1 MKKIFKRI
9 LIGFVVLIFILV
21 SAIGI
26 TIWFVFTPEKLT
38 PIVRKQ
44 AAKYIT
50 CKTEIGKVELTFFST
65 FPQFGLK
72 VSNFTLVN
80 PIINAPSDTLI
91 STDQLIGA
99 IDVRAWWK
107 RNELVLTNMQLCNG
121 KINVF
126 VDSLGHA
133 NYDITP
139 KDSIPAPPD
148 TTKSETPFRFIDI
161 KNVEF
166 DNIAFNYLDKTQKMH
181 AKIDNLVVL
190 FKGSIVSDTLNMH
203 LNVNDCIMSFNYEGE
218 DYLKD
223 ASIKLNMPA
232 QVILS
237 KQLIRFGETEGSIND
252 INLSF
257 SGSAQNDNINQR
269 INTDI
274 IYKSKKFPVTSAIAL
289 IPPSYQSYVEGL
301 NAVGT
306 ASSDGKITGFYSS
319 TKYPLMD
326 MHIVLYEGT
335 IKYVSLP
342 LPLTNTIGDFTFYS
356 DLADDALTYFRI
368 NKFSANTPKSSFTTS
383 GMITHLFSDIY
394 CDLTTSTN
402 NLNLVEFAPMIPADM
417 KMTIKGKVSGTIR
430 TAFSMSQL
438 DMMLLD
444 KMRFSGSV
452 ALSNFGVLYDS
463 IYMKTDYST
472 VDFSLPNPN
481 ISSKNTKFMYS
492 KIKSKNLEAGTL
504 KSYKTFMKD
513 ALISLETSDV
523 MDTTKLPDVACTF
536 AIDSLAASMDTIKFS
551 ARKPSGNFTM
561 LSKSQKDKNSQD
573 KIVLAYSNDRM
584 ETNMGSKMSMRMNKA
599 NLNADVVNFLT
610 NPAIK
615 LAFSGNNLAM
625 RMDTITVGMDK
636 AQMNTE
642 VADYSTQPK
651 VKFAYS
657 SDNLDIQMGKNN
669 SVRVYKIQMNTDVA
683 NDTTQKDIF
692 LQWPVKGYLNME
704 NGMISMSSFTKP
716 FEIPSIKMDFDPEV
730 FNIKESKLKIDRSDF
745 SLIGT
750 LKNIKSY
757 FKKDSLLRGNFNFE
771 SSQTDVLQL
780 MSLTSGIG
788 SEKTDSITKPATS
801 DPASTSGPY
810 MVPKGMDVT
819 LKTKINK
826 AFFGTEIA
834 KDISGEVRVKDGILV
849 LDDLIF
855 TTPASKMQLTA
866 MYKTPRKN
874 HIYAGFDYHMLDIE
888 IESLLKMIPDLD
900 SIMPMLR
907 SFKGKGEFHMAAET
921 YLDSMYNPKKS
932 TIRGASSI
940 KGHDLVLMD
949 GETFSEIS
957 KMLFFNKKT
966 ENKVDSLSAE
976 FTVFKQ
982 EIDVYPFMLVMDKYK
997 AVVSGRHN
1005 MNMSFNYDISLVQPL
1020 KLCLNISGT
1029 MDKMKKRLV
1038 KCKYGDLNRP
1048 TSRMMVQNK
1057 QLELRRIIRESLLK
1071 NVKKE

>member
-9 LIGFVVLIFILV
+9 LIGFVVLIFLLV

-26 TIWFVFTPEKLT
+26 AIWFVFTPEKLT

-50 CKTEIGKVELTFFST
+50 CKSEIGKVELTFFST

-72 VSNFTLVN
+72 VSTFALVN
-80 PIINAPSDTLI
+80 PVINAPSDTLI

-107 RNELVLTNMQLCNG
+107 RDELVLTNLQLCNG

-126 VDSLGHA
+126 VDSLGQT
-133 NYDITP
+133 NFDITP
-139 KDSIPAPPD
+139 KDTILAPPD

-218 DYLKD
+218 DYLKN

-237 KQLIRFGETEGSIND
+237 KQLIKFGETEGSIND

-301 NAVGT
+301 NAVGI
-306 ASSDGKITGFYSS
+306 ASSDGKITGFYSD

-326 MHIVLYEGT
+326 MHIILYEGT

-342 LPLTNTIGDFTFYS
+342 LPLTNTQGDFTFYS
-356 DLADDALTYFRI
+356 DLDDDALTYFRI
-368 NKFSANTPKSSFTTS
+368 NKFSANTPKSSFSTS
-383 GMITHLFSDIY
+383 GIITHLFSDIY

-402 NLNLVEFAPMIPADM
+402 NLNLIEFAPMIPVDM
-417 KMTIKGKVSGTIR
+417 KMTIKGNASGNIR

-438 DMMLLD
+438 DKMLLD
-444 KMRFSGSV
+444 KMKFSGSV
-452 ALSNFGVLYDS
+452 ALSNFDVLYDS

-472 VDFSLPNPN
+472 VDFSLPNSN
-481 ISSKNTKFMYS
+481 TSNKNTQFVYS
-492 KIKSKNLEAGTL
+492 KIKSKNLETGTL
-504 KSYKTFMKD
+504 KSYKTFMKNS
-513 ALISLETSDV
+513 LISLETSDV
-523 MDTTKLPDVACTF
+523 MDTTRLPDVVCTF
-536 AIDSLAASMDTIKFS
+536 AIDSLAASMDTIKFT

-561 LSKSQKDKNSQD
+561 LSKSKKDKNSQD
-573 KIVLAYSNDRM
+573 KIVLVYSNDRM
-584 ETNMGSKMSMRMNKA
+584 ETNMGSKISMRMNKA

-615 LAFSGNNLAM
+615 LAFLGNNLVM
-625 RMDTITVGMDK
+625 QMDTNTIRMDK
-636 AQMNTE
+636 AQINTE

-657 SDNLDIQMGKNN
+657 SENLNILMGKNN
-669 SVRVYKIQMNTDVA
+669 SVRVYKIQMNTDVV

-745 SLIGT
+745 SLTGT

-757 FKKDSLLRGNFNFE
+757 FKKDSLLRGDFNFE
-771 SSQTDVLQL
+771 SNQTDVLQL

-788 SEKTDSITKPATS
+788 SEKTDSITKPATG
-801 DPASTSGPY
+801 DPATASGPY

-819 LKTKINK
+819 LRTKINK

-834 KDISGEVRVKDGILV
+834 KDIRGQVRVKDGILV

-921 YLDSMYNPKKS
+921 FLDSMYNPKKS

-949 GETFSEIS
+949 GETFTGIS

-982 EIDVYPFMLVMDKYK
+982 EIDVYPFMMVMDKYK
-997 AVVSGRHN
+997 AVISGRHN
-1005 MNMSFNYDISLVQPL
+1005 MDMSFNYDISLVQPL

-1038 KCKYGDLNRP
+1038 MCKYGDLNRP